1 MSLFKPLRVSSKFSI
16 CGLPLTG
23 DTYRSCS
30 FGCDYC
36 FSNGRMIN
44 ISHKQT
50 TNVVDT
56 PDMKWLERKLENIH
70 TKNKCNETNFLDMLL
85 KNKITWHIG
94 GLADPFQPA
103 EKEKMYTKELALIA
117 TASDHTVL
125 FSTKSDDLYHWE
137 AYDPKF
143 HSFQL
148 SVTNDKNFMESGVP
162 SIEERNKFY
171 NNLKDFGF
179 KTGIRLQPFIPGI
192 TTVDII
198 DKFPEADNYTIEG
211 LKMVPQ
217 NQKQKDYILK
227 ETGLKIEDFMLS
239 GLYNLKPE
247 LRMQLYQPFI
257 RKLEDAGYKYSIADN
272 DLHYLGN
279 NKCCCGDKLI
289 KKCTEFNNTTILQE
303 VSLDEY
309 DSEMITRIGEYKNC
323 NVKPLFTSN
332 RNDGFKT
339 VEEFTI
345 KKLKSKKHP
354 CSKEFLYL

>member
-1 MSLFKPLRVSSKFSI
+1 MTKFKPLRTSSKFSI

-23 DTYRSCS
+23 DTYRTCS

-44 ISHKQT
+44 ISHKKT
-50 TNVVDT
+50 ENIADT
-56 PDMKWLERKLENIH
+56 PDLKWLERKLDNICN
-70 TKNKCNETNFLDMLL
+70 NKYKETNFLDMLL

-94 GLADPFQPA
+94 GLADPFQPI
-103 EKEKMYTKELALIA
+103 EKNKNYTRDLALIA
-117 TASDHTVL
+117 TEYDHTVL

-137 AYDPKF
+137 AYNPEH

-148 SVTNDKNFMESGVP
+148 SITNERNFMEQCVP
-162 SIEERNKFY
+162 SLEKRKEFFNK
-171 NNLKDFGF
+171 LKDNNF
-179 KTGIRLQPFIPGI
+179 KVGLRLQPFIPGI

-211 LKMVPQ
+211 LKLVPQ
-217 NQKQKDYILK
+217 NEKQKEFILK
-227 ETGLKIEDFMLS
+227 ETGLKIEDFILS

-247 LRMQLYQPFI
+247 LRLQLYQPFI
-257 RKLEDAGYKYSIADN
+257 KKFEDLGYKYSIADN

-279 NKCCCGDKLI
+279 NNCCCGDNLI
-289 KKCTEFNNTTILQE
+289 KKSTNFNNTTILQE

-309 DSEMITRIGEYKNC
+309 DEQMIKRIGEYKNC

-332 RNDGFKT
+332 RNEGFKT
-339 VEEFTI
+339 VEEFTV